1 MFATTRPSRPPISGT
16 PDMLEIR
23 NLHTN
28 YGSSHII
35 QGIDISVRSG
45 EVFGIF
51 GRNGVGK
58 TTLLKAIAGWVKP
71 TQGEIDFAG
80 TRIDGL
86 RSDRIARLGVG
97 LVPEDRRIFPG
108 LSVEEN
114 LTLGFLQV
122 PGRSRA
128 ASQEAL
134 ERIYKRFPRLSER
147 RRQNGTTLSGG
158 EQQML
163 AMARVMIG
171 TPKLLLIDEPSEG
184 LAPMIVEELFAII
197 REMKAAGCT
206 VLLVEQNVHQALTV
220 CDRFIAIER
229 GRVMLSGDAK
239 NKDDCDRLIEEI
251 AV

>member
-1 MFATTRPSRPPISGT
+1 
-16 PDMLEIR
+16 MLDIR

-35 QGIDISVRSG
+35 QGIDISVRDG

-71 TQGEIDFAG
+71 TQGEIEFAG

-108 LSVEEN
+108 LTVDEN
-114 LTLGFLQV
+114 LTLGFLQT

-128 ASQEAL
+128 DSQAAL
-134 ERIYKRFPRLSER
+134 DNIYARFPRLAER

-171 TPKLLLIDEPSEG
+171 KPRLLLIDEPSEG
-184 LAPMIVEELFAII
+184 LAPMIVADLFAII

-206 VLLVEQNVHQALTV
+206 ILLVEQNVHQALAV

-239 NKDDCDRLIEEI
+239 DKEDCDRLIDGI